1 MWLFI
6 QTHWAILA
14 VTFIILGAVTG
25 MGALTRFIEAIDKKL
40 IIEAKPRQPQRLTST
55 QCFRGCRFGSFG
67 FSLLERCFG
76 PLLAAAPMARLKRS
90 HPSGRSSITVFAF
103 DLPIMAFA
111 LESSGS
117 YVPRDR

>member
-1 MWLFI
+1 MAPFKIASGPLGPVPAAAL
-6 QTHWAILA
+6 AIA
-14 VTFIILGAVTG
+14 R
-25 MGALTRFIEAIDKKL
+25 GALTRFIEAIDRKL

-76 PLLAAAPMARLKRS
+76 PLLAAAPMAHLKRS